1 MSEKYTYLFPY
12 EKVPYGSRII
22 YGAGDVGQ
30 EYLQQMLM
38 TDYAE
43 VLCFLDRAF
52 DKYPAIVIPIFS
64 PEKVVE
70 LTFDYIIIATKTSVL
85 TLACLTSRSAWLLSK
100 GTRKSQ
106 KKQQKSSL
114 YSSSR
119 SAQSSGNIP
128 FSFPLVTVFYGI
140 ILLALV
146 N

>member
-119 SAQSSGNIP
+119 SANRLAI
-128 FSFPLVTVFYGI
+128 FRFLF
-140 ILLALV
+140 LLSLYSMGLFCWPW
-146 N
+146 